1 MKSCKRQKSVLVDL
15 APKRIRYRVTGPKSL
30 IFVYI
35 FKVKTV
41 RVILLPTL
49 LGQLG
54 KMGKF
59 ELRPVLYVEFWS
71 RRMQLR
77 QQIMR

>member
-1 MKSCKRQKSVLVDL
+1 MKNCKRPKSVLVDVAQL

-77 QQIMR
+77 Q